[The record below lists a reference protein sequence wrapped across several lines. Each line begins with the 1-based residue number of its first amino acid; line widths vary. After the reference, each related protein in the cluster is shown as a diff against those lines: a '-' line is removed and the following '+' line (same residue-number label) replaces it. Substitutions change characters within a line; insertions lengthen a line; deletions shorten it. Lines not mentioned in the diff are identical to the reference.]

1 MGPEADLIMQVKKAL
16 HQVRAPVYYDGQ
28 KHDAKYPQV
37 IIDLSNIQNEPRSYK
52 GIEETKLTI
61 SVDVY
66 SKPERLDLLFD
77 ISNQVRN
84 IMQQVRCAHWQSKFE
99 DYSGRILDDKSYQGQ
114 TLKRTAFLF
123 DFITYGIAIK
133 KGND

>member
-16 HQVRAPVYYDGQ
+16 YQVRAPVYYDGQ

-52 GIEETKLTI
+52 GIEETRLTI

-99 DYSGRILDDKSYQGQ
+99 DYSARILDDESYQGQ
-114 TLKRTAFLF
+114 SLKRTAFLF

-133 KGND
+133 KGNG

>member
-1 MGPEADLIMQVKKAL
+1 MGPETDLIKQVKKAL

-28 KHDAKYPQV
+28 KHDAEYPQV

-52 GIEETKLTI
+52 GVEGTKLTI

-66 SKPERLDLLFD
+66 SKLDRLDILLD

-84 IMQQVRCAHWQSKFE
+84 IMQQVKCAHWQSKFD
-99 DYSGRILDDKSYQGQ
+99 DYSGRILDDESYQGQ
-114 TLKRTAFLF
+114 SLKRTAFLF
-123 DFITYGIAIK
+123 DFIVYAILRK
-133 KGND
+133 EVD

>member
-1 MGPEADLIMQVKKAL
+1 MGPEADLIKQVKQAL
-16 HQVRAPVYYDGQ
+16 HQVRAPVFYDGQ

-37 IIDLSNIQNEPRSYK
+37 IIDFSNIQNEPCSYK

-66 SKPERLDLLFD
+66 SKLDRLDILLD

-84 IMQQVRCAHWQSKFE
+84 IMQQVKCAHWQSKFD
-99 DYSGRILDDKSYQGQ
+99 DYSGRVLDDESYQGQ
-114 TLKRTAFLF
+114 SLKRTAFLF
-123 DFITYGIAIK
+123 DFIVYAILRK
-133 KGND
+133 EVD